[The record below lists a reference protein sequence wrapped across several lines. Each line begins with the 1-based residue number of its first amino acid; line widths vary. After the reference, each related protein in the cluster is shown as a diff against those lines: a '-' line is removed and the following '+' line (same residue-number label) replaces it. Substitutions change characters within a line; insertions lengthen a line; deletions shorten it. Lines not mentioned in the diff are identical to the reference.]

1 LRKFRRF
8 LLYVRIIYVRRL
20 NNEQYAASRSRGGV
34 HLVIAGAGTGKT
46 LTLIEKVCS
55 VMRYGNIPSDKI
67 LVLTFSRKA
76 AGELKERIAALRLNV
91 PEISTFHAYSLGL
104 LRRFSGEF
112 MKEYE
117 FKVFPK
123 VIDDDGKEEIIGGLI
138 KERRREFLGL
148 PDAAVRRFM
157 ESRRWSGDEL
167 KRLKTCGLSGAL
179 KKLRDDYAESK
190 RLLGVVDFDDIILF
204 CGQLLKRRGDI
215 LEEIRDGL
223 DYILVDEYQDTS
235 DADFEMI
242 RLLCRDGEKNL
253 FVVGDDWQAIYG
265 FRNARVEY
273 ILGMK
278 KYFPHLVTHKL
289 TINYRSRSEIVSLSN
304 KFIKGNKKRTRK
316 KLVSAKG
323 RGGKVRHY
331 FVSSVAEEHELVKK
345 LLEAEQGETA
355 VLFRNNSQSV
365 ALLQRFPEIELRKDT
380 FLMTMHSSKG
390 LEFDTVIIIG
400 VDDAV
405 IPDKNNAIEE
415 ERRLFYVALTRAKER
430 LYIISRENSR
440 FGKELAVSPLMVTPE
455 KNKS

>member
-1 LRKFRRF
+1 MPF
-8 LLYVRIIYVRRL
+8 VRIVYMRRL
-20 NNEQYAASRSRGGV
+20 NNEQYAASRAQGGV

-46 LTLIEKVCS
+46 STLIEKVCS
-55 VMRYGNIPSDKI
+55 VMRYGNIPSEKI

-112 MKEYE
+112 MREYR
-117 FKVFPK
+117 FNVFPK
-123 VIDDDGKEEIIGGLI
+123 VIDDESKDEIISGLI
-138 KERRREFLGL
+138 KGRRREFLGL

-157 ESRRWSGDEL
+157 ERGRWSVDEL
-167 KRLKTCGLSGAL
+167 KRLETCGLSDAL
-179 KKLRDDYAESK
+179 KKLREDYAESK
-190 RLLGVVDFDDIILF
+190 RLRGVVDFDDIIFF
-204 CGQLLKRRGDI
+204 CRDLLTRRRDI

-235 DADFEMI
+235 DADFEMLG
-242 RLLCRDGEKNL
+242 LLSRNGEKNL

-273 ILGMK
+273 ILNMK
-278 KYFPHLVTHKL
+278 KYFPHLAVHKL
-289 TINYRSRSEIVSLSN
+289 TINYRSRFEIVSLSN
-304 KFIKGNKKRTRK
+304 KFIKGNKNRTRK
-316 KLVSAKG
+316 QLVSTKG
-323 RGGKVRHY
+323 RGGMVRHY
-331 FVSSVAEEHELVKK
+331 SVSSVAEEHELVKK
-345 LLEAEQGETA
+345 IAETEHGELA
-355 VLFRNNSQSV
+355 VLFRNNSQCSG
-365 ALLQRFPEIELRKDT
+365 LLESFPEIEQREET

-390 LEFDTVIIIG
+390 LEFETVIIIG

-405 IPDKNNAIEE
+405 IPDRNSPIEE

-430 LYIISRENSR
+430 LYIISREASR
-440 FGKELAVSPLMVTPE
+440 FGKELAVAPSNYTG

>member
-1 LRKFRRF
+1 M
-8 LLYVRIIYVRRL
+8 RRL
-20 NNEQYAASRSRGGV
+20 NKEQYAASRSHGGV

-46 LTLIEKVCS
+46 STLIEKVCS
-55 VMRYGNIPSDKI
+55 VMRYGNIPSEKI

-76 AGELKERIAALRLNV
+76 AGELKERIASLRLNV

-112 MKEYE
+112 MNEYG
-117 FKVFPK
+117 FKAFPK
-123 VIDDDGKEEIIGGLI
+123 VIDDEGKDEIIGGLI

-157 ESRRWSGDEL
+157 ERGRWSDGDLEKL
-167 KRLKTCGLSGAL
+167 EACGLSDAL
-179 KKLRDDYAESK
+179 KRVRGDYAENK
-190 RLLGVVDFDDIILF
+190 RLRGVIDFDDIIFF
-204 CGQLLKRRGDI
+204 CGDLLKRRGDI
-215 LEEIRDGL
+215 LEEVRDGL

-235 DADFEMI
+235 DADFEML
-242 RLLCRDGEKNL
+242 RLLSRDGEKNL

-278 KYFPHLVTHKL
+278 KYFPHLAVHKL

-304 KFIKGNKKRTRK
+304 NFIKGNKNRTKK
-316 KLVSAKG
+316 KLVSTKG
-323 RGGKVRHY
+323 RGGTVRHY
-331 FVSSVAEEHELVKK
+331 VVSSLAEEHALVKR
-345 LLEAEQGETA
+345 LVEARQGEVA
-355 VLFRNNSQSV
+355 VLFRNNRQGS
-365 ALLQRFPEIELRKDT
+365 ALLQSFPEIEFRGET

-405 IPDKNNAIEE
+405 IPDRNSPIEE

-430 LYIISRENSR
+430 LYIISRENSV
-440 FGKELAVSPLMVTPE
+440 FGKELAVSPSNYAW
-455 KNKS
+455 KNKG